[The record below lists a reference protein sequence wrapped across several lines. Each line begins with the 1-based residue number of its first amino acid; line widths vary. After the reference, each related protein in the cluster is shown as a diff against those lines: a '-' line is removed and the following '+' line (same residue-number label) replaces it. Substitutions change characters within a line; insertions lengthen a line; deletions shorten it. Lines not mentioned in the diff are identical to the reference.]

1 MSVERLIL
9 AAVRRECA
17 RQRIWSKPS
26 SQRLTVQ
33 AVGGIIHHPEAGLW
47 FFYAHAA
54 MAAALG
60 QLGQH
65 EAAQKAV
72 RDLLALRPDF
82 AATVRQEYREWYSPE
97 EVEHLID
104 GLRKAGLE
112 IPESG

>member
-33 AVGGIIHHPEAGLW
+33 AVGGIIHHAEAGLW

-72 RDLLALRPDF
+72 RALLALRPDF
-82 AATVRQEYREWYSPE
+82 AATVRQE
-97 EVEHLID
+97 
-104 GLRKAGLE
+104 A
-112 IPESG
+112 SGTVPRRSSTSSTACARRDWKFRRAD

>member
-82 AATVRQEYREWYSPE
+82 AATVRPEYGKWYSPE